1 MADDRMRGAVV
12 VTGSAGGIGGAC
24 VRAMAAAG
32 TRFVLA
38 DRSPA
43 PLAEL
48 AAEVEAAGAEAQIV
62 VGDLGEPEAVEQ
74 LATQVEQMGG
84 LRALVHAAGLSPT
97 MAEARAIFQVNLVST
112 RRLVEALRPLATPG
126 SVAVLIASQAGHM
139 AAGGVTPALAAV
151 LDDPLSPNFPDGIR
165 EHGGAA
171 ATSEPGAA
179 YALSKHGVQR
189 MAVAEAPAWG
199 ALGARIVSLS
209 PGIIDTGMGRQEFA
223 AQPFMETMTQL
234 TPVDRRMG
242 RPEEIAAVVAFLC
255 SPAASFVSGVD
266 WIVDGGSTHQVTAGG
281 SAR

>member
-1 MADDRMRGAVV
+1 MAEDRTRGAVV

-32 TRFVLA
+32 TRFVLS

-43 PLAEL
+43 PLTEL
-48 AAEVEAAGAEAQIV
+48 AAEVESAGADARIAAG
-62 VGDLGEPEAVEQ
+62 DLTEPEAIEQ
-74 LATQVEQMGG
+74 LAAQVEQAGG

-97 MAEARAIFQVNLVST
+97 MAEAMEIFRVNLVST
-112 RRLVEALRPLATPG
+112 RTLVEALRPLATPG

-151 LDDPLSPNFPDGIR
+151 LDDPLSPNFPDDIR

-171 ATSEPGAA
+171 AMSDSGVA
-179 YALSKHGVQR
+179 YALSKYGVQR

-199 ALGARIVSLS
+199 ARGARIVSLS

-281 SAR
+281 SAG